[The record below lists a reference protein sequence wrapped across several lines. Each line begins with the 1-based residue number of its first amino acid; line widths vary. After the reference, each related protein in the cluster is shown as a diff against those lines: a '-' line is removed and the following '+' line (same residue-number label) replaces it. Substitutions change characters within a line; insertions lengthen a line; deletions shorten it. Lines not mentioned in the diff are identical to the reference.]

1 MKKAILCI
9 INWFI
14 ILVLFQVPLNIQAQ
28 EADTIQIEITP
39 IPLTEITVEVPQ
51 AISLLQEKRDFLLEP
66 DEKSA
71 IINKLDTL
79 TLRLRMLREDE
90 RIHKMDILSF
100 RNLTNLENDWV
111 LLSSL
116 LTHEQAILIDKVQRD
131 ETEKNTLEG
140 MLLVWKKTLISAQEI
155 SAPPIIVDQIIST
168 VNGIESLLNSFKSD
182 SEFLQE
188 ELVEISEGIIFSNS
202 ITGQI
207 KSAQEVAT
215 KQLLSRRVSPLWKE
229 FSQKTNVKLI
239 REQRS
244 LVDDTMA
251 GLKDFYHNYA
261 IRIRL
266 NIIAFVFI
274 IVLIFLLFRNLK
286 QSFPEKD
293 LSRDS
298 ALYKILSRPISSAFL
313 INYVLTVILFEILPD
328 SIKLINTIILFIPVL
343 LILRD
348 IITGPARKYIYLP
361 IIAALLVQFH
371 SLGYS
376 DTLISRFFLLL
387 IILFSLLTI
396 LSILLRK
403 SQREYV
409 LSTRLGKFMY
419 ALLWLMLGLMSLSL
433 VSVIIGAVLLAEF
446 LTYAAIRS
454 AALALILYALSVTLN
469 SVIISLLHNKRL
481 QWMNLVKQHYNIIL
495 KWMSNIINFI
505 SIVLW
510 VIFTLRFFTFW
521 DELYNGIKGIL
532 TFTVKMGTVNLSL
545 GNVLIFIFIV
555 WLTLWISSIIR
566 IIFDEEVAPKVKF
579 KRGVPGAISLI
590 IRISLIT
597 IGFLIAIAAAGV
609 EMSKLAIL
617 LGALG
622 VGIGFGLQNIFNNLV
637 SGIILAFERPLN
649 EGDIIEVGSYIGIVK
664 QIGIRASTIRTF
676 DGAEVIIPNGNLI
689 SNELVNWTLT
699 DPKRRVEVVVGVEY
713 GANIEQVLQ
722 ILRDCAHAHSEVL
735 TDPEPLAVFTSFGE
749 SSLDFRL
756 LFWIATADH
765 RRLQIQSDIA
775 VLVNNALEKAG
786 IQIPFPQ
793 RDLHV
798 KTVDQSV
805 TAQLLRGGKAGE

>member
-1 MKKAILCI
+1 MQEMKRAILLI
-9 INWFI
+9 PL
-14 ILVLFQVPLNIQAQ
+14 ILMMLFPDHLFSRASR
-28 EADTIQIEITP
+28 ADTTKKEITP
-39 IPLTEITVEVPQ
+39 IPITEITVEIPRV
-51 AISLLQEKRDFLLEP
+51 ISLLQEKRDFLLKT
-66 DEKSA
+66 DEKTV
-71 IINKLDTL
+71 IINRLDTL
-79 TLRLRMLREDE
+79 ILRLRMLREDE

-111 LLSSL
+111 LLNSL
-116 LTHEQAILIDKVQRD
+116 LTHEQAMLIEKVQRD

-140 MLLVWKKTLISAQEI
+140 MLLVWKKTLASVQETE
-155 SAPPIIVDQIIST
+155 APPVITDQIIST
-168 VNGIESLLNSFKSD
+168 ANDIESLLNSFRSD

-215 KQLLSRRVSPLWKE
+215 KQLLSRRQSPLWKE
-229 FSQKTNVKLI
+229 FSQKTNIKLI

-244 LVDDTMA
+244 LVDDTVA

-261 IRIRL
+261 MRIWL
-266 NIIAFVFI
+266 NIVAFLV
-274 IVLIFLLFRNLK
+274 IVILIYLLFRNLK

-313 INYVLTVILFEILPD
+313 INYVLTVILFELIPD
-328 SIKLINTIILFIPVL
+328 SIRLINTIILFIPVL

-348 IITGPARKYIYLP
+348 IITGPARKYIYFP
-361 IIAALLVQFH
+361 IIASLLVQFH

-376 DTLISRFFLLL
+376 DTLISRIFILL
-387 IILFSLLTI
+387 IILFSLLII

-409 LSTRLGKFMY
+409 LSTRPGKYMY
-419 ALLWLMLGLMSLSL
+419 ALLWLLLGLMSLSL
-433 VSVIIGAVLLAEF
+433 VSVVIGAVLLAEF
-446 LTYAAIRS
+446 LTYASIRS
-454 AALALILYALSVTLN
+454 AALVLILYALSVTLN
-469 SVIISLLHNKRL
+469 SVIISLLHSKRL
-481 QWMNLVKQHYNIIL
+481 QRMNLIKQHYKIIL
-495 KWMSNIINFI
+495 KWMFTIINSV

-510 VIFTLRFFTFW
+510 LIFTLRFFTFW
-521 DELYNGIKGIL
+521 DELYSGIKGVL
-532 TFTVKMGTVNLSL
+532 TYNLTMGTVNLSL
-545 GNVLIFIFIV
+545 GNILIFIFII
-555 WLTLWISSIIR
+555 WFTLRISSIIR
-566 IIFDEEVAPKVKF
+566 IIFDEEVAPKVKL

-649 EGDIIEVGSYIGIVK
+649 EGDIIEVGKHVGIVK
-664 QIGIRASTIRTF
+664 QIGIRASTIRTAE
-676 DGAEVIIPNGNLI
+676 GAEVIIPNGNLI
-689 SNELVNWTLT
+689 SNELINWTLS
-699 DPKRRVEVVVGVEY
+699 DQQRRAEVTVGVGY
-713 GANIEQVLQ
+713 GTIPEQVLQ

-735 TDPEPLAVFTSFGE
+735 KDPEPLAVFTSFGE
-749 SSLDFRL
+749 SSLNFRL
-756 LFWIATADH
+756 LFWIPNAD
-765 RRLQIQSDIA
+765 RSLQIQSEVA
-775 VLVNNALEKAG
+775 VLVNNALQKAG
-786 IQIPFPQ
+786 IEIPFPQ
-793 RDLHV
+793 RDLNI

-805 TAQLLRGGKAGE
+805 TSLLIKGGKSGE